1 MAQEIKVI
9 AEPRSCCGSTAAR
22 RLRRSGTV
30 PAVLATTSGETTLI
44 QLNAHDFERIISQH
58 ANTQL
63 MVALII
69 DGKSCLALLRETQRD
84 GISGRIIHADFSE
97 VDATRKMHIQIQIIL
112 VGEPEG
118 VRTQNGVL
126 EQHLRHIEVS
136 CLPADVVENF
146 TVDTSA
152 LKLGDDI
159 SVGDLKLGDKYTV
172 VTRHDS
178 VIATVS
184 EATEE
189 VVAAAP
195 AADAAAAGQ
204 PDLSVKK
211 GKADEAGAAAP
222 AAGAKAPAGKAP
234 AAAGKAPA
242 APAAK
247 APAKK

>member
-30 PAVLATTSGETTLI
+30 PAVLATTGGETTLI
-44 QLNAHDFERIISQH
+44 QLNAHEFERTISQH

-63 MVALII
+63 MVALVI

-84 GISGRIIHADFSE
+84 GISGRIIHADFGE

-136 CLPADVVENF
+136 CLPADVVESF

-159 SVGDLKLGDKYTV
+159 AVGDLKLGDKYTV

-189 VVAAAP
+189 VVAVV
-195 AADAAAAGQ
+195 ADAAAAGQ
-204 PDLSVKK
+204 PDISVKK

>member
-30 PAVLATTSGETTLI
+30 PAVLATTGGETTLI
-44 QLNAHDFERIISQH
+44 QLNAHDFERTISQH

-63 MVALII
+63 MVALVI

-84 GISGRIIHADFSE
+84 GISGRIIHADFGE

-136 CLPADVVENF
+136 CLPADVVESF
-146 TVDTSA
+146 TVDTTA

-159 SVGDLKLGDKYTV
+159 AVGDLKLGDKYTV

-204 PDLSVKK
+204 PDISVKK

>member
-1 MAQEIKVI
+1 
-9 AEPRSCCGSTAAR
+9 
-22 RLRRSGTV
+22 
-30 PAVLATTSGETTLI
+30 
-44 QLNAHDFERIISQH
+44 
-58 ANTQL
+58 
-63 MVALII
+63 
-69 DGKSCLALLRETQRD
+69 
-84 GISGRIIHADFSE
+84 
-97 VDATRKMHIQIQIIL
+97 
-112 VGEPEG
+112 
-118 VRTQNGVL
+118 
-126 EQHLRHIEVS
+126 
-136 CLPADVVENF
+136 VESF
-146 TVDTSA
+146 TVDTTA

-159 SVGDLKLGDKYTV
+159 AVGDLKLGDKYTV

>member
-30 PAVLATTSGETTLI
+30 PAVLATTGGETTLI
-44 QLNAHDFERIISQH
+44 QLNAHDFERTISQH

-63 MVALII
+63 MVALVI

-84 GISGRIIHADFSE
+84 GISGRIIHADFGE

-112 VGEPEG
+112 VGDPEG

-136 CLPADVVENF
+136 CLPADVVESF

-159 SVGDLKLGDKYTV
+159 AVGDLNLGDKYTV

-184 EATEE
+184 DATEE
-189 VVAAAP
+189 VVAVV
-195 AADAAAAGQ
+195 ADAAAAGQ
-204 PDLSVKK
+204 PDISVKK

-234 AAAGKAPA
+234 AAASK